1 MAASFK
7 KKIRAGNNFS
17 QGGTCLVY
25 FFLKIKLS
33 EQRTHKN
40 SVIERKE

>member
-1 MAASFK
+1 MAVSLK

-17 QGGTCLVY
+17 QGGNCLVY

-33 EQRTHKN
+33 EQRTHRN
-40 SVIERKE
+40 SVIKRKE